1 MKALMYPMKIEYQ
14 REAYREVIDE
24 EFTAKK
30 FDALLFNQQQ
40 KAGAEVYQTGSQLF
54 PAYISD
60 TMKNAG
66 TVLDNVLDRLPF
78 SKSSAE
84 YRKIRISLLLNIVN
98 SLKINKK
105 LDTNVSSVVL

>member
-1 MKALMYPMKIEYQ
+1 MLELYESTYVPYEIEYQ

-60 TMKNAG
+60 TMKMLAQC
-66 TVLDNVLDRLPF
+66 
-78 SKSSAE
+78 
-84 YRKIRISLLLNIVN
+84 
-98 SLKINKK
+98 
-105 LDTNVSSVVL
+105 